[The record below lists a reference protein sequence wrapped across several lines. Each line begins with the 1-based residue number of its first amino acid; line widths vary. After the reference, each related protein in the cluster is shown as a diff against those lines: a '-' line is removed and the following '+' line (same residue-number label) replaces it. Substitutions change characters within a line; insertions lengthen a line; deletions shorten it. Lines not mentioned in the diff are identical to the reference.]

1 MAREVEVVIPFKPRW
16 YQAKIGR
23 EILSHRFSVVVMHRR
38 AGKTVMVVALMLLA
52 ALATGR
58 TNAVF
63 GYVAPYRNQ
72 AKSIAWGM
80 LKHFSASLPGVKV
93 NEGELSVML
102 HNGSLLRLF
111 GADNADA
118 LRGMRFDGVVM
129 DEVAQMKPDV
139 WEEVVR
145 PALSDRQGWAV
156 FIGTPKGINLF
167 SELYEQGRR
176 DASPGGWFSA
186 MLRVDETGALP
197 PEEIEKL
204 RREMSDKA
212 FRQEYLCD
220 FCASSDDVL
229 ITIDLATEAAHR
241 AVKQSDVDGMPLI
254 MGVDV
259 ARFGADSSV
268 VCLRQG
274 LLCHPPFVFRN
285 LDNMD
290 LADEIAG
297 LVAEHRPD
305 AVFVDAGQGQG
316 VIDRL
321 RHIGVDVVE
330 VPFGGKAR
338 KARFVNR
345 RSEMW
350 YSVRE
355 WLQHG
360 GAIPDIPELK
370 AELTTPTYSFDAG
383 GRICLEK
390 KEDIKERLGRSCDQA
405 DALCLTFAT
414 PVASSRDARDA
425 NRRRGARRYDP
436 LEWGHG

>member
-1 MAREVEVVIPFKPRW
+1 MRVAFPYRPRP
-16 YQAKIGR
+16 YQAR
-23 EILSHRFSVVVMHRR
+23 LHEALESHRFSVIVMHRR
-38 AGKTVMVVALMLLA
+38 AGKTVLVLMHMLMAAVLA
-52 ALATGR
+52 KR
-58 TNAVF
+58 PNMMF

-80 LKHFSASLPGVKV
+80 LKHFSSPVPGRQV
-93 NEGELSVML
+93 NEAELSITLPNNAVM
-102 HNGSLLRLF
+102 RVF

-118 LRGMRFDGVVM
+118 LRGLRFDGVIL
-129 DEVAQMKPDV
+129 DEVAQMRPDV

-321 RHIGVDVVE
+321 RHIGVDVAE
-330 VPFGGKAR
+330 VPFGGKAM

-370 AELTTPTYSFDAG
+370 AELTTPTYSFDSS

-405 DALCLTFAT
+405 DALCLTFAA
-414 PVASSRDARDA
+414 PGVSARDARDA
-425 NRRRGARRYDP
+425 ARRREARKYDP